1 MYTEFDITKNEF
13 FMISSFQLA
22 CNDDI
27 TCGGYSV
34 YCKPCAEFQYQN
46 GIVLFDSNDGVV
58 TAKNKN
64 EFWVHLAK

>member
-1 MYTEFDITKNEF
+1 
-13 FMISSFQLA
+13 MISSFQVA

-58 TAKNKN
+58 TAKKQ
-64 EFWVHLAK
+64 K